1 MTEDIIKLAVDAI
14 DIEWIKKHSYALNE
28 LERSS
33 ANKDFLKSTDYL
45 LKVMEEAGFSEIE
58 RYALPCDGETVY
70 DDCIMPL
77 AWDRTG
83 RSTLEM
89 VAPETMLLADSD
101 VEPVSSVIWSPP
113 TPAGG
118 VTAEL
123 ADIKSVTSDDW
134 HELAGKIVLWDN
146 SPSPAWK
153 KRLVDCGAL
162 GVVAYVDST
171 FDTNP
176 DDVRWMNGV
185 GLRGWYYTKDDP
197 KMWVFSITPRQ
208 GRMLRDRLAAGEK
221 ILLKAEMKTQC
232 APGEIYTVTGV
243 IPGKSRAEHVMVA
256 HLYEPF
262 VTDDAAGAI
271 ISVAVGKALKDLAAR
286 GVIPPLERSVRVVFG
301 MERYGLSEYFLNPER
316 ANKIISTINM
326 DSICH
331 LSLKLAGV
339 LPELRHSPAA
349 APYFDTILLRNSL
362 RSSFPQV
369 PFEETPGN
377 LSDDTFMADSTYKI
391 PCCWLH
397 TPPAPNLHHNTGAVF
412 NDGDWEIGAAVA
424 ALMSC
429 YHAKLACVRPG
440 KEAEELLKEITD
452 GVFADCA
459 KDFER
464 LSSAEF
470 SLAEKEIICKALI
483 GYHTARVAAFNA
495 SVPGSVT
502 PEKITQALEELQ
514 KKSPELQDKAPQLP
528 VGHPMEKMVVT
539 RKNFSQLM
547 SLARL
552 PREERYPVRLMP
564 EMLLQALLDGKR
576 TLREA
581 YLISNFFLKRVPRE
595 KEADQLVETFEFLA
609 RYGYYAIV
617 K

>member
-1 MTEDIIKLAVDAI
+1 MPEDILKLAVEAI

-28 LERSS
+28 LERTS

-45 LKVMEEAGFSEIE
+45 LKVMEEAGFSDIE

-70 DDCIMPL
+70 DDCVMPL
-77 AWDRTG
+77 AWERTG

-89 VAPETMLLADSD
+89 VAPENMLLADSA

-123 ADIKSVTSDDW
+123 ADINSVTSGDW

-153 KRLVDCGAL
+153 KRLADCGAL
-162 GVVAYVDST
+162 GIVAYVDST

-208 GRMLRDRLAAGEK
+208 GRMLRDRLKSGEK
-221 ILLKAEMKTQC
+221 IVLKAEMKTQC
-232 APGEIYTVTGV
+232 VPGEIYTVTGV
-243 IPGKSRAEHVMVA
+243 IPGKSSAEHAMVA

-262 VTDDAAGAI
+262 VTDDAAGAV
-271 ISVAVGKALKDLAAR
+271 ISVAVGKALKELSQR
-286 GVIPPLERSVRVVFG
+286 GAIPPLERGIRVVFS
-301 MERYGLSEYFLNPER
+301 MERYGFSEYFLNPER
-316 ANKIISTINM
+316 AGKIISAINM

-339 LPELRHSPAA
+339 LPELRHSPVA
-349 APYFDTILLRNSL
+349 APYFDTILLRNILKSG
-362 RSSFPQV
+362 FPQV

-391 PCCWLH
+391 PCCWFH

-429 YHAKLACVRPG
+429 YHAKVACVTPG
-440 KEAEELLKEITD
+440 KAAEELLKEIQE

-464 LSSAEF
+464 LSGAEF
-470 SLAEKEIICKALI
+470 SLDEKKVISKALI
-483 GYHTARVAAFNA
+483 EYHTARVTAFNA
-495 SVPGSVT
+495 LLPGSVNA
-502 PEKITQALEELQ
+502 PSIAEALSEKA
-514 KKSPELQDKAPQLP
+514 SELQDKKPQLP
-528 VGHPMEKMVVT
+528 AGHPMEKMVIT
-539 RKNFSQLM
+539 RKEFSQLM
-547 SLARL
+547 SFARV
-552 PREERYPVRLMP
+552 PREERYPVRVMP
-564 EMLLQALLDGKR
+564 EMLMQSLLDGKR

-581 YLISNFFLKRVPRE
+581 YLVSNFFLKRVPRE
-595 KEADQLVETFEFLA
+595 NEADLLVETFEFLA
-609 RYGYYAIV
+609 RYGYYTIV